1 MWQQGA
7 AVQPVK
13 TAHGPCKDVAALG
26 VHQPVLV
33 AVGRAEFCQGNVLV
47 RFPRR
52 PFSCRHVGI
61 CRDDVFVVVAD
72 GAAADVDGHMSMR
85 QSGDVVALL
94 VLAFGY
100 QLAVV
105 GVAGRN
111 QIRAHRCQSAAAV
124 DAAQHRATQD
134 VDAHIA
140 LHDTGRQRIAAE
152 SAACT
157 EDVAIDVCGS
167 PGAYDGTARRRDGL
181 VAFACRCLAADG
193 DAGVAFHVAVLTAS
207 EYGAID
213 GAARDV
219 DLCGTDVR
227 LLVEQ
232 RALVALASTKDVA
245 RHWVCQNICYGA
257 RHAYGTATHVDG
269 AGAQY
274 VGQLVASIDAGQYVA
289 AGDVHRGV
297 AFHTSGRLA
306 PLSFSVWEVSA
317 AAAEDVAVERVTVIA
332 CIVGIRVI
340 GRIFD
345 GRGLR
350 LAKQPVGTLCEAGR
364 ICVFPLFIS
373 VGCRLAFTAAYLSAG
388 DGDMR
393 VVKYTAVLAAAV
405 DAAGDKCCSGDVDSR
420 IVDV

>member
-140 LHDTGRQRIAAE
+140 PHDTGRQRIAAE
-152 SAACT
+152 AAACT
-157 EDVAIDVCGS
+157 EDVAIDV
-167 PGAYDGTARRRDGL
+167 
-181 VAFACRCLAADG
+181 
-193 DAGVAFHVAVLTAS
+193 
-207 EYGAID
+207 
-213 GAARDV
+213 
-219 DLCGTDVR
+219 
-227 LLVEQ
+227 
-232 RALVALASTKDVA
+232 
-245 RHWVCQNICYGA
+245 
-257 RHAYGTATHVDG
+257 
-269 AGAQY
+269 
-274 VGQLVASIDAGQYVA
+274 
-289 AGDVHRGV
+289 
-297 AFHTSGRLA
+297 
-306 PLSFSVWEVSA
+306 
-317 AAAEDVAVERVTVIA
+317 
-332 CIVGIRVI
+332 
-340 GRIFD
+340 
-345 GRGLR
+345 
-350 LAKQPVGTLCEAGR
+350 
-364 ICVFPLFIS
+364 
-373 VGCRLAFTAAYLSAG
+373 
-388 DGDMR
+388 
-393 VVKYTAVLAAAV
+393 
-405 DAAGDKCCSGDVDSR
+405 
-420 IVDV
+420 

>member
-1 MWQQGA
+1 
-7 AVQPVK
+7 
-13 TAHGPCKDVAALG
+13 
-26 VHQPVLV
+26 
-33 AVGRAEFCQGNVLV
+33 
-47 RFPRR
+47 
-52 PFSCRHVGI
+52 
-61 CRDDVFVVVAD
+61 
-72 GAAADVDGHMSMR
+72 MR

-140 LHDTGRQRIAAE
+140 PHDTGRQRIAAE
-152 SAACT
+152 AAACT

-232 RALVALASTKDVA
+232 RALVALAGTKDVA
-245 RHWVCQNICYGA
+245 RHWVFQNICYGA
-257 RHAYGTATHVDG
+257 WHAYGTATHVDG
-269 AGAQY
+269 ACAKN
-274 VGQLVASIDAGQYVA
+274 VSQLVASIDVGQYVA

-332 CIVGIRVI
+332 NFIGIRVV
-340 GRIFD
+340 GRIFV
-345 GRGLR
+345 GSCLR
-350 LAKQPVGTLCEAGR
+350 LAERPVGALMEGCGIGIGEGAVLYLNDGSIPLGFCIGWIPVVTTTIFVVAG
-364 ICVFPLFIS
+364 
-373 VGCRLAFTAAYLSAG
+373 TYLSAG

-393 VVKYTAVLAAAV
+393 IVEYTAVLAAAV

-420 IVDV
+420 IVNV